1 MFLYLENST
10 KSQGTITVSK
20 EAVSLADYSVELK
33 TATYAGTS
41 RQAYCH
47 VEFLLAGFPQLRP
60 FMAH

>member
-1 MFLYLENST
+1 
-10 KSQGTITVSK
+10 VSK